1 MALKGRHIVGIA
13 DLARCELELL
23 FRCAD
28 RFGAQPRGDTHLG
41 RGYQLATLFYEPS
54 TRTRLSFESA
64 MNRLGGAVLAVPD
77 ADASSAAKGE
87 SLADTVRVVSAY
99 ADVIVL
105 RHPAEGAARLAAD
118 VATVPVVNAG
128 DGAHEHPTQ
137 TICDL
142 YTLYRECGRVQG
154 LTVTLYGDLKYGRT
168 VHSLAYG
175 LATFGARL
183 VFAPAD
189 PALAPPAYLLDRLAA
204 DFGCAPDWWH
214 PDSGLPMPPS
224 DALYLTRI
232 QRERFDG
239 DPGLRHYPRV
249 DRAQLARWG
258 VGDHT
263 LLLHPLPRAGE
274 LAPELDPEPRSAYFR
289 QAANGV
295 PVRMATLALLL
306 GIAEEEWGSGR
317 LNARPGAL
325 GDGAL
330 VADPHHAALAQG
342 HAAFRAAGLS
352 CPNPAC
358 IASRERDAVEPRFV
372 FAGLIERS
380 GDRHLS
386 LHCRYCEQPV
396 RAAGVADCRANV
408 YRDAADPR
416 LPALLASAPP
426 DAFLLL
432 ATPEHAHAQ
441 GYLLPDRPDA
451 TYTPAL
457 ASAK

>member
-1 MALKGRHIVGIA
+1 MGLKGRHIVGIA
-13 DLARCELELL
+13 DLARSDLELL

-28 RFGAQPRGDTHLG
+28 RLGAQPRGEPHLG
-41 RGYQLATLFYEPS
+41 RGYQIATLFYEPS

-77 ADASSAAKGE
+77 PASSSAAKGE
-87 SLADTVRVVSAY
+87 SLADTIRVVSAY
-99 ADVIVL
+99 ADLIVL

-137 TICDL
+137 TLCDL
-142 YTLYRECGRVQG
+142 YTLYREFGRVEG
-154 LTVTLYGDLKYGRT
+154 LTVTLHGDLKYGRT

-204 DFGCAPDWWH
+204 DFGCEPDWWH

-224 DALYLTRI
+224 DVLYLTRV

-239 DPGLRHYPRV
+239 DPAPRHYPRV

-258 VGDHT
+258 VGEHT
-263 LLLHPLPRAGE
+263 LLMHPLPRAGE

-317 LNARPGAL
+317 LDARPGL
-325 GDGAL
+325 VREGAPSP
-330 VADPHHAALAQG
+330 DTH
-342 HAAFRAAGLS
+342 HAAFRADGLT

-358 IASRERDAVEPRFV
+358 IASRERDTVEPRFV
-372 FAGLIERS
+372 FAGLIERP
-380 GDRHLS
+380 GDRHLG
-386 LHCRYCEQPV
+386 LHCRYCEQAV
-396 RAAGVADCRANV
+396 RAAGVADRRANI

-416 LPALLASAPP
+416 LPALLATAPP
-426 DAFLLL
+426 DAVLLL
-432 ATPEHAHAQ
+432 ATPEHAHAH
-441 GYLLPDRPDA
+441 GYLLPDRPEPTSYA
-451 TYTPAL
+451 PAL